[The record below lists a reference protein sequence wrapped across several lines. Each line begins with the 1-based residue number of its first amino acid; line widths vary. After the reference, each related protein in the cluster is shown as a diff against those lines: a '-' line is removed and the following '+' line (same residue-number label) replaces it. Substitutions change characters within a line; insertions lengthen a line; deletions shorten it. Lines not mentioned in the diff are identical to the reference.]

1 MVRERTRVAVVT
13 GAAGGVGGRLV
24 RSLAAQGW
32 KVFAVVR
39 TSEQADELNAIE
51 GIDARTLDLLDSAS
65 LTAWARDLVEHDA
78 PAIDLVA
85 HVAAV
90 APVGPASHSGAQT
103 WERTLKTNVEAPALL
118 NVGLLP
124 AVRKVQGT
132 MVFVNSGAGERAVVN
147 HAVYAASK
155 HALRGYANTLRIEES
170 PNRIRVSTVY
180 PGQVNTKML
189 RGIDETL
196 GVEFKPEDYIDP
208 QTVADTIIWIAN
220 APADAHL
227 TNVDLRPRQEVS
239 AKFNV

>member
-1 MVRERTRVAVVT
+1 MADERKRVAVVT

-24 RSLAAQGW
+24 RSLADQGW

-39 TSEQADELNAIE
+39 KKEQADELNAIE
-51 GIDARTLDLLDSAS
+51 GIDARELDLLNSAS

-90 APVGPASHSGAQT
+90 APVGPAAQSEVQT
-103 WERTLKTNVEAPALL
+103 WERTLRTNVEAPALL

-124 AVRKVQGT
+124 AVRKAQGT
-132 MVFVNSGAGERAVVN
+132 IVFVNSGAGERAVVN
-147 HAVYAASK
+147 HSVYAASK

-170 PNRIRVSTVY
+170 TNRIRVSTVY
-180 PGQVNTKML
+180 PGQINTKML

-196 GVEFKPEDYIDP
+196 DVEFKPEDYIDP
-208 QTVADTIIWIAN
+208 QTVANTIIWIAN

-227 TNVDLRPRQEVS
+227 TNIDLRPRQEVS

>member
-1 MVRERTRVAVVT
+1 MSEQRVAVVT
-13 GAAGGVGGRLV
+13 GAAGGVGGKLV
-24 RSLAAQGW
+24 RSLAATGW
-32 KVFAVVR
+32 KVFAVARDAGQV
-39 TSEQADELNAIE
+39 DELNAIDGVE
-51 GIDARTLDLLDSAS
+51 AYVLDLLDSAN
-65 LTAWARDLVEHDA
+65 LTAWAEALVEDKA
-78 PAIDLVA
+78 PCIDLVA

-90 APVGPASHSGAQT
+90 APVGPAAGSDAQT
-103 WERTLKTNVEAPALL
+103 WTRTLKTNVEAPALL
-118 NVGLLP
+118 NAGLLP
-124 AVRKVQGT
+124 AVRKAQGT
-132 MVFVNSGAGERAVVN
+132 IVFVNSGAGERAVVN

-170 PNRIRVSTVY
+170 PNRVRVSTVY

-196 GVEFKPEDYIDP
+196 DVEFRPEDYIDP

>member
-1 MVRERTRVAVVT
+1 MADQRVAVVT

-24 RSLAAQGW
+24 RSLAADGW
-32 KVFAVVR
+32 KVFAVAR
-39 TSEQADELNAIE
+39 SADQVAELNAIDGVE
-51 GIDARTLDLLDSAS
+51 ANVLDLLDSEN
-65 LTAWARDLVEHDA
+65 LTAWAESLVEREA
-78 PAIDLVA
+78 PRIDLVA

-90 APVGPASHSGAQT
+90 APVGPAANSDAST

-118 NVGLLP
+118 NAGLLP
-124 AVRKVQGT
+124 AVRKTQGT
-132 MVFVNSGAGERAVVN
+132 IVFVNSGAGERAVVN

-155 HALRGYANTLRIEES
+155 HALRGYANTLRIEEA
-170 PNRIRVSTVY
+170 PNRVRVSTVY
-180 PGQVNTKML
+180 PGQINTKML

-196 GVEFKPEDYIDP
+196 DVEFKPEDYIDP